1 MSGPFDQP
9 ASQWQQGSAAV
20 APGYQQQYNQQHQY
34 VQQMRYQQ
42 QSYPPP
48 AQVPTFQVTTM
59 THTGALVFW
68 FNQRHTIRGT
78 YAQCDAALRSAQT
91 HNFTLGWW
99 SFVSILL
106 MNWIA
111 ISHNSSARKRLD
123 YDAVQA
129 QAYAQWWHQYIGAA
143 RGNS

>member
-1 MSGPFDQP
+1 MSEQQP
-9 ASQWQQGSAAV
+9 GHWQHGSPMPSAN
-20 APGYQQQYNQQHQY
+20 YQQPYYDPQP
-34 VQQMRYQQ
+34 

-48 AQVPTFQVTTM
+48 AQVPVFEVTTM

-91 HNFTLGWW
+91 HNFALGWW

-111 ISHNSSARKRLD
+111 ISYNSSARKKLD
-123 YDAVQA
+123 YDAARA
-129 QAYAQWWHQYIGAA
+129 QAYTQWWYQYIGPSQGQ
-143 RGNS
+143 RGR